1 MTVFVVLHGDQWA
14 VKTGNSERAYK
25 VFDTQAEAIKCGI
38 EVAKNNHAELKVQD
52 RNGKFRLCNS
62 YGSESDVIDK
72 NR

>member
-14 VKTGNSERAYK
+14 VKTGNGERAYK
-25 VFDTQAEAIKCGI
+25 VFDTQTEAIKCGI

-52 RNGKFRLCNS
+52 RNGRFRLCNS
-62 YGSESDVIDK
+62 YGNESDVIDK